1 VVLPPLGEETLI
13 RGYLYSGLRQTWRF
27 LPALVITSLMFGLAH
42 LEFGSGGPLVWA
54 AAIDTAILSI
64 VLCYLREKSG
74 ALYAGILVHMM
85 NNLIAFGV
93 HFK

>member
-1 VVLPPLGEETLI
+1 LV
-13 RGYLYSGLRQTWRF
+13 RGYLFSGLRMVWRF
-27 LPALVITSLMFGLAH
+27 WPAVLVTSLFFGAAH

-54 AAIDTAILSI
+54 AAIDTFILSA
-64 VLCYLREKSG
+64 VLCFLRERTG
-74 ALYAGILVHMM
+74 ALYAGIAVHML